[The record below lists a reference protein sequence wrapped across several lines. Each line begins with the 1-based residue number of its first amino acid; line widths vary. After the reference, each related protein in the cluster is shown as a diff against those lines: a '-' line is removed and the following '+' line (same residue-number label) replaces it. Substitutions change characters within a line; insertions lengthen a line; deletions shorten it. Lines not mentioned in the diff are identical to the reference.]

1 VRYLTPIA
9 SDVAAELVEEQL
21 VLAPGNA
28 LLLQLSGEVA
38 RVQGRTKDARADFET
53 LLAIEPQAETG
64 YALAELMIEEGA
76 SPAEIRQV
84 LRQAGQLEG
93 GASARA
99 TYLSSIDDL
108 RRARP
113 RLDDIVPRLRTLWQQ
128 RASSRDQVDPLE
140 LGLTFT
146 DALVRR
152 GTKSDLEEVLQ
163 VIEQAQPLAVRTLY
177 ERNYLTALGGMVE
190 QLLAEL

>member
-1 VRYLTPIA
+1 
-9 SDVAAELVEEQL
+9 
-21 VLAPGNA
+21 
-28 LLLQLSGEVA
+28 
-38 RVQGRTKDARADFET
+38 
-53 LLAIEPQAETG
+53 
-64 YALAELMIEEGA
+64 MIEAGA
-76 SPAEIRQV
+76 PPKEIRQV
-84 LRQAGQLEG
+84 LGQAGQLEG

-99 TYLSSIDDL
+99 TYLKSIDDL

-152 GTKSDLEEVLQ
+152 GNKADLEEVLR
-163 VIEQAQPLAVRTLY
+163 VIEQAQPLASRTLY
-177 ERNYLTALGGMVE
+177 ERNYLTALAGLVE
-190 QLLAEL
+190 QLRAER